1 MYILILYY
9 PLINAIICGFFGHKI
24 GKYGAAISTL
34 ILMICCVLN
43 SIFVYGE
50 IVLFNSRVLI
60 DLTKWIHVFGIDFKW
75 QLIYD
80 PLGVQMILLIS
91 FVSFCVHLYSLEYMG
106 NDPHLPRFLSYL
118 SFFTFCMLLL
128 VTSSNLLLLLV
139 GWEGIGLAS
148 YLLINFWYT
157 RIAANKAAM
166 KAMIINKI
174 GDVSILLGIILW
186 VCFFKSTDIA
196 IINNIAWLIVGKSIY
211 LNNLLFLININYIT
225 VILFLFI
232 IGVCAKSA
240 QIGLHTW
247 LPDAMEG
254 PTPVSALIHAA
265 TMVTAGVFLLL
276 RLVSLLKYDNN
287 SLLLISFLGAITSF
301 IAATIG
307 LFQNDIKKIIAYSTC
322 SQLGYMVLSCGLNN
336 YSGGLFHLV
345 NHGFFKALLFLSA
358 GAIIHSMLDQQDIRR
373 MGMLL
378 KYLPI
383 SYLMILIGSLTIMGI
398 PFLTGFYSKDF
409 LLECVYSS
417 NIFLTFFLYW
427 LGIISAALTSFYS
440 IKLLFLTFY
449 NIHNSYFNILYN
461 SNKKMILIQESG
473 YFIIVALIILFL
485 GSVFIGYIFKD
496 LFIGMGTDI
505 WINTL
510 DIESYKNSLK
520 MFEVE
525 FLPIEIKLMPIIF
538 TFIAGLLSFIFFKF
552 YIFILSFI
560 HFIFNE
566 IKFFF
571 YFVRFIYNIFIID
584 LIKTRFIN
592 IEKFECNT
600 KMAYLLNDYHDE
612 KIIEDDF
619 MKKKKDEKRYIE
631 HIKNWIYYS
640 SNNNNKYFFKNFINN
655 EKNALAPIFRL
666 KEFMYPFSYIK
677 NLIFNGY
684 YFNEIYNYYL
694 YRNKK
699 LSFNLMK
706 NLDRG
711 LIEYIGHLFIVNVIN
726 KILFFFSK
734 KYPGRIDHFVFVII
748 VGIILINILLILWYI
763 LVEYKIFCLMLM
775 LIFIR
780 TLHKRNN
787 WKPIK
792 EFAIWLLVVFYN
804 ETDIEQYYVKKE
816 D

>member
-1 MYILILYY
+1 MYILILYFA
-9 PLINAIICGFFGHKI
+9 LINAIICGFCGHRM

-34 ILMICCVLN
+34 IFMFSCVLC
-43 SIFVYGE
+43 SLFAYGE
-50 IVLFNSRVLI
+50 IVLFNSRVII
-60 DLTKWIHVFGIDFKW
+60 DLTKWIYVYGIDFRW
-75 QLIYD
+75 QLIFD
-80 PLGVQMILLIS
+80 PLAVQMILLIS
-91 FVSFCVHLYSLEYMG
+91 IVSFCVHLYSLEYMG

-118 SFFTFCMLLL
+118 SFFTFCMFIL
-128 VTSSNLLLLLV
+128 VTSSNLLQLLV

-157 RIAANKAAM
+157 RIAANKSAM
-166 KAMIINKI
+166 KAMIVNKI
-174 GDVSILLGIILW
+174 GDVSIILGIILW
-186 VCFFKSTDIA
+186 VCSFKSADFA
-196 IINNIAWLIVGKSIY
+196 IINNIAWLIVGKNIY
-211 LNNLLFLININYIT
+211 LSNFIFLININYIT
-225 VILFLFI
+225 IILFLFI

-336 YSGGLFHLV
+336 FSGGLFHLV

-383 SYLMILIGSLTIMGI
+383 SYLMILVGSLTIMGI

-461 SNKKMILIQESG
+461 KKNKMISIHESG
-473 YFIIVALIILFL
+473 YFIIIALIILFF

-520 MFEVE
+520 ILEVE
-525 FLPIEIKLMPIIF
+525 FLPIEIKLMPIKY

-552 YIFILSFI
+552 YIFIVSYMY
-560 HFIFNE
+560 FIFNE
-566 IKFFF
+566 IKF
-571 YFVRFIYNIFIID
+571 YFVRPLNIIGY
-584 LIKTRFIN
+584 KKN
-592 IEKFECNT
+592 
-600 KMAYLLNDYHDE
+600 MA
-612 KIIEDDF
+612 
-619 MKKKKDEKRYIE
+619 
-631 HIKNWIYYS
+631 
-640 SNNNNKYFFKNFINN
+640 N
-655 EKNALAPIFRL
+655 EIFSL
-666 KEFMYPFSYIK
+666 KEFMYPFSFVK

-694 YRNKK
+694 YKNKK
-699 LSFNLMK
+699 LSFSLMK

-711 LIEYIGHLFIVNVIN
+711 LIEYIGHLFIVNFIN
-726 KILFFFSK
+726 KISFIFSK
-734 KYPGRIDHFVFVII
+734 KYPGRIDYFVFTII
-748 VGIILINILLILWYI
+748 IGIILINILLILWYVLI
-763 LVEYKIFCLMLM
+763 EYKIVYLLLI
-775 LIFIR
+775 LIFLNILNR
-780 TLHKRNN
+780 KDQ
-787 WKPIK
+787 WKPWKAFLVHI
-792 EFAIWLLVVFYN
+792 LVVVYEEKN
-804 ETDIEQYYVKKE
+804 PEQYYKK
-816 D
+816 DDDA

>member
-9 PLINAIICGFFGHKI
+9 PLLNAIICGFYGHRI
-24 GKYGAAISTL
+24 GNYGAAISTL

-43 SIFVYGE
+43 SIFAYGE
-50 IVLFNSRVLI
+50 IVLFNSRILI

-157 RIAANKAAM
+157 RIAANKSAM

-186 VCFFKSTDIA
+186 VCSFKSADIS
-196 IINNIAWLIVGKSIY
+196 IINNISWLIVGKSIY
-211 LNNLLFLININYIT
+211 LSNYMFLININYIT

-276 RLVSLLKYDNN
+276 RLVSLLKYDTN

-440 IKLLFLTFY
+440 IKLLF
-449 NIHNSYFNILYN
+449 
-461 SNKKMILIQESG
+461 
-473 YFIIVALIILFL
+473 
-485 GSVFIGYIFKD
+485 
-496 LFIGMGTDI
+496 
-505 WINTL
+505 
-510 DIESYKNSLK
+510 
-520 MFEVE
+520 
-525 FLPIEIKLMPIIF
+525 
-538 TFIAGLLSFIFFKF
+538 
-552 YIFILSFI
+552 
-560 HFIFNE
+560 
-566 IKFFF
+566 
-571 YFVRFIYNIFIID
+571 
-584 LIKTRFIN
+584 
-592 IEKFECNT
+592 
-600 KMAYLLNDYHDE
+600 
-612 KIIEDDF
+612 
-619 MKKKKDEKRYIE
+619 
-631 HIKNWIYYS
+631 
-640 SNNNNKYFFKNFINN
+640 
-655 EKNALAPIFRL
+655 
-666 KEFMYPFSYIK
+666 
-677 NLIFNGY
+677 
-684 YFNEIYNYYL
+684 
-694 YRNKK
+694 
-699 LSFNLMK
+699 
-706 NLDRG
+706 
-711 LIEYIGHLFIVNVIN
+711 
-726 KILFFFSK
+726 
-734 KYPGRIDHFVFVII
+734 
-748 VGIILINILLILWYI
+748 
-763 LVEYKIFCLMLM
+763 
-775 LIFIR
+775 
-780 TLHKRNN
+780 
-787 WKPIK
+787 
-792 EFAIWLLVVFYN
+792 
-804 ETDIEQYYVKKE
+804 
-816 D
+816 

>member
-1 MYILILYY
+1 MYILILYFA
-9 PLINAIICGFFGHKI
+9 LINSIICGFCGHRI

-34 ILMICCVLN
+34 ILMFSCVL
-43 SIFVYGE
+43 SSLFAYGE
-50 IVLFNSRVLI
+50 IVLFNSRVII
-60 DLTKWIHVFGIDFKW
+60 DLTKWIYVSGIDFRW
-75 QLIYD
+75 QLIFD
-80 PLGVQMILLIS
+80 PLAVQMILLIS
-91 FVSFCVHLYSLEYMG
+91 IVSFCVHLYSLEYMG

-118 SFFTFCMLLL
+118 SFFTFCMFLL
-128 VTSSNLLLLLV
+128 VTSSNLLQLLV

-157 RIAANKAAM
+157 RIAANKSAM
-166 KAMIINKI
+166 KAMIVNKI
-174 GDVSILLGIILW
+174 GDVSIILGIILW
-186 VCFFKSTDIA
+186 VCSFKSADFA
-196 IINNIAWLIVGKSIY
+196 IINNIAWLIVGKNIY
-211 LNNLLFLININYIT
+211 LSNYVFLININYIT
-225 VILFLFI
+225 IILFLFI

-276 RLVSLLKYDNN
+276 RLVSLLKYDSN

-449 NIHNSYFNILYN
+449 NIHNSYFNILY
-461 SNKKMILIQESG
+461 SKKNKMFSIHESG
-473 YFIIVALIILFL
+473 YFIIIALIILFF

-520 MFEVE
+520 ILEVE
-525 FLPIEIKLMPIIF
+525 FLPIEIKLMPIKY

-552 YIFILSFI
+552 YIFIVSYMY
-560 HFIFNE
+560 FIFNE
-566 IKFFF
+566 IKFHFF
-571 YFVRFIYNIFIID
+571 RPLNFIGYK
-584 LIKTRFIN
+584 KTFIN
-592 IEKFECNT
+592 EG
-600 KMAYLLNDYHDE
+600 
-612 KIIEDDF
+612 
-619 MKKKKDEKRYIE
+619 
-631 HIKNWIYYS
+631 YS
-640 SNNNNKYFFKNFINN
+640 
-655 EKNALAPIFRL
+655 L
-666 KEFMYPFSYIK
+666 KEFMYPFSFVK

-694 YRNKK
+694 YKNKK
-699 LSFNLMK
+699 LSFSLMK

-711 LIEYIGHLFIVNVIN
+711 LIEYIGHLFIVNFIN
-726 KILFFFSK
+726 KISFIFSK
-734 KYPGRIDHFVFVII
+734 KHSGRIDYFVFTII

-763 LVEYKIFCLMLM
+763 LVEYKIIYLLLI
-775 LIFIR
+775 LIFLNILNR
-780 TLHKRNN
+780 KDQ
-787 WKPIK
+787 WKPWKAFLVHI
-792 EFAIWLLVVFYN
+792 LVVVY
-804 ETDIEQYYVKKE
+804 EEKDPGQYYKKE
-816 D
+816 DDI

>member
-1 MYILILYY
+1 MYILILYF
-9 PLINAIICGFFGHKI
+9 PLINAIICGFCGHRM
-24 GKYGAAISTL
+24 GKYGTAISTL
-34 ILMICCVLN
+34 ILMISCVF
-43 SIFVYGE
+43 SAFFAYGE
-50 IVLFNSRVLI
+50 IVLFNSRIII
-60 DLTKWIHVFGIDFKW
+60 DLTKWIYVFGIDFRW
-75 QLIYD
+75 QLIFD
-80 PLGVQMILLIS
+80 PLAVQMILLIS
-91 FVSFCVHLYSLEYMG
+91 LVSFCVHLYSLEYMG

-128 VTSSNLLLLLV
+128 VTSSNLLQLLV

-157 RIAANKAAM
+157 RIAANKSAM
-166 KAMIINKI
+166 KAMIVNKV
-174 GDVSILLGIILW
+174 GDVSIILGIILW
-186 VCFFKSTDIA
+186 VCSFKSADFA
-196 IINNIAWLIVGKSIY
+196 IINNIAWLIIDKSIY
-211 LNNLLFLININYIT
+211 LSNYIFLININYIT
-225 VILFLFI
+225 IVLFLFI

-276 RLVSLLKYDNN
+276 RLVSLLKYDAN

-461 SNKKMILIQESG
+461 KKNKMISIHESG
-473 YFIIVALIILFL
+473 YFIIIALIILFF

-496 LFIGMGTDI
+496 LFIGMGTDV

-510 DIESYKNSLK
+510 DVESYKNSLK
-520 MFEVE
+520 ILEVE
-525 FLPIEIKLMPIIF
+525 FLPIEIKLMPIKY
-538 TFIAGLLSFIFFKF
+538 TFVAGFLSFIFFKF
-552 YIFILSFI
+552 YIFVVSFL
-560 HFIFNE
+560 FSAFN
-566 IKFFF
+566 KWKWYLCALVGYKTYWKNNRRWFKKTFF
-571 YFVRFIYNIFIID
+571 
-584 LIKTRFIN
+584 
-592 IEKFECNT
+592 
-600 KMAYLLNDYHDE
+600 A
-612 KIIEDDF
+612 
-619 MKKKKDEKRYIE
+619 
-631 HIKNWIYYS
+631 
-640 SNNNNKYFFKNFINN
+640 
-655 EKNALAPIFRL
+655 FR
-666 KEFMYPFSYIK
+666 EFMYPFSFIK

-694 YRNKK
+694 FKNKK

-706 NLDRG
+706 HLDRG
-711 LIEYIGHLFIVNVIN
+711 LIEYIGHLFIVNFIN
-726 KILFFFSK
+726 KISFIFSK
-734 KYPGRIDHFVFVII
+734 KYPGRIDYFVFTIV
-748 VGIILINILLILWYI
+748 VGIILINILLILWYV
-763 LVEYKIFCLMLM
+763 LVEYKIVCLL
-775 LIFIR
+775 LLLLFITMINR
-780 TLHKRNN
+780 KDK
-787 WKPIK
+787 WKPWKAFLVHI
-792 EFAIWLLVVFYN
+792 LVVWYD
-804 ETDIEQYYVKKE
+804 EKDPGQYYRGE
-816 D
+816 QRW